1 MCPPIA
7 YLQTATSE
15 KIGVEA
21 LGLCWGQ
28 MASKRMERLCVCV
41 CVCVCVFRSESHKQG
56 LSRVRVR
63 ARIRGRGDEPILTVV
78 VVVVVALVVVRAT
91 SARRPVVRGAV
102 VTVGHMVTSRQPPS
116 CKSDE

>member
-1 MCPPIA
+1 M
-7 YLQTATSE
+7 
-15 KIGVEA
+15 
-21 LGLCWGQ
+21 LGADGEQEDGETVWCV
-28 MASKRMERLCVCV
+28 RCVCV
-41 CVCVCVFRSESHKQG
+41 SVCEHDSVVFRSESHKQG

-63 ARIRGRGDEPILTVV
+63 VRIRGRGDEPILAVVIVV
-78 VVVVVALVVVRAT
+78 VVVLVVVRAT